1 MWDRHLG
8 AKYAVGQTKWLKKET
23 LRLVIHLLPEID
35 IETWNL
41 KSDRKEA
48 INYKKNRY
56 PFSAWDRHL
65 FIKSPIGHIKRAK
78 NDHLHQN

>member
-1 MWDRHLG
+1 MQLDRPKDLKKISNIETRYPSSSRDRHWNIRF
-8 AKYAVGQTKWLKKET
+8 KIGQKRDDQLQ
-23 LRLVIHLLPEID
+23 
-35 IETWNL
+35 
-41 KSDRKEA
+41 
-48 INYKKNRY
+48 KNRY